1 MKTKQ
6 EQIEKM
12 TSIIVETLQDK
23 RVENGTTFVTY
34 LPSLFG
40 NNPDKEKEVAEALIE
55 NGYGDVSEYKAEIE
69 QLKAENE
76 ALKNDLINSEGNLN
90 HITTEFK
97 QLQTNAEILALGVR
111 DLNHENYELTQ
122 KLAKQTRIARDANAK
137 CTGAERYLR
146 PFQYKADRLETK
158 CNDLK
163 RLSDWQREEIK
174 RLKAE
179 VNKGCD
185 NCETIKQGQIDV
197 LNELKTRHDYAIKY
211 MGYPWDISQQ
221 IDELIAEVENASSK
235 GTY

>member
-1 MKTKQ
+1 MKTEQ
-6 EQIEKM
+6 EQIKAIKQ
-12 TSIIVETLQDK
+12 IIDERVETTLGQVQG
-23 RVENGTTFVTY
+23 RH
-34 LPSLFG
+34 G
-40 NNPDKEKEVAEALIE
+40 NVIKTVDTVIIARDIVDA
-55 NGYGDVSEYKAEIE
+55 GYGDISEYKAEIE

-76 ALKNDLINSEGNLN
+76 ALKNDLINSEGNHLN

-185 NCETIKQGQIDV
+185 NCETVKQAQIDAINTIV
-197 LNELKTRHDYAIKY
+197 KYCENPNHWRELKDCKLFGGKSDDLRNFLNGIFKE
-211 MGYPWDISQQ
+211 IEEQ
-221 IDELIAEVENASSK
+221 
-235 GTY
+235 

>member
-1 MKTKQ
+1 MADR

-12 TSIIVETLQDK
+12 AQAMCGFCAVDK
-23 RVENGTTFVTY
+23 LCV
-34 LPSLFG
+34 LKCCAPCS
-40 NNPDKEKEVAEALIE
+40 EVASQDCTCKESAEELIHK
-55 NGYGDVSEYKAEIE
+55 GYGKVSEYKAEIE
-69 QLKAENE
+69 RLKAEYE
-76 ALKNDLINSEGNLN
+76 K
-90 HITTEFK
+90 
-97 QLQTNAEILALGVR
+97 LQTNAEILARGVR

-158 CNDLK
+158 CNNLK

-185 NCETIKQGQIDV
+185 NCEAVKQAKIDV
-197 LNELKTRHDYAIKY
+197 LNKVKNCREATDSDCYPYLERIVNKLIKE
-211 MGYPWDISQQ
+211 I
-221 IDELIAEVENASSK
+221 ENEQK
-235 GTY
+235 D